1 MTKLVRRSSIA
12 AAAALALACG
22 DDDSDAPA
30 RLKLR
35 VAHLS
40 PDAPAVDVCLSP
52 TGAGRFAGP
61 MIEQAGGT
69 AGLTYGQVTRY
80 LDLEAGT
87 YDVRV
92 VAASATDCATAI
104 VPDTTGVAL
113 AAGATI
119 TVAATGL
126 AAPGADQ
133 PGFALVPFDDETQV
147 AAGKA
152 KVRFVH
158 ASPGTPA
165 VDVGAGSGA
174 SFTPLFTSVDF
185 GSTDADLAPAGYL
198 ETAPLT
204 GATVSARATGTL
216 ADALVLTD
224 VTLPAGA
231 IVTVFATGIL
241 GGTPPLAALVCADDV
256 TATALLSTC
265 ALAP

>member
-1 MTKLVRRSSIA
+1 MSKLTHCFPLA
-12 AAAALALACG
+12 AAAALVLACG

-30 RLKLR
+30 QMKLR

-52 TGAGRFAGP
+52 AGTGRFGAP
-61 MIEQAGGT
+61 VIEQAGGE
-69 AGLTYGQVTRY
+69 AGLAYGQVTRY
-80 LDLEAGT
+80 LDVDAGG
-87 YDVRV
+87 YDVRIV
-92 VAASATDCATAI
+92 SGDATDCATPI
-104 VPDTTGVAL
+104 VPDTTGVTL
-113 AAGATI
+113 EAGRTI

-126 AAPGADQ
+126 AAPGAGQ
-133 PGFALVPFDDETQV
+133 PGFALVAFVDETQV

-174 SFTPLFTSVDF
+174 SFAPLFTAVAF
-185 GSTDADLAPAGYL
+185 ASTDADLAPGGYL

-204 GATVSARATGTL
+204 DATVSARATGTD
-216 ADALVLTD
+216 ADALVLPD

-231 IVTVFATGIL
+231 IVTVFATGLL
-241 GGTPPLAALVCADDV
+241 GGAPPLAALVCADDV
-256 TATALLSTC
+256 AATTLLSTC
-265 ALAP
+265 AFAP